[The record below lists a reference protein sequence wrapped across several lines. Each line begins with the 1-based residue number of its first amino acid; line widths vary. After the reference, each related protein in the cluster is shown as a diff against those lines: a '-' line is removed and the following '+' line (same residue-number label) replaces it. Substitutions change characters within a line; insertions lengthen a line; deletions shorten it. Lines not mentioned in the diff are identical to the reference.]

1 MGEMS
6 VRRRR
11 REDIP
16 ALVDVLLEQQPDTR
30 YPFRN
35 PLPMPVEEFLHA
47 DDAAAA
53 WTAEVDG
60 RPVGH
65 VCRVG
70 PLAGFPAATEMN
82 RACAAAHGCAVDQ
95 LAWVSKLYVGREA
108 RGTGLGRQLL
118 ETVVDDVRKAGLYP
132 CLEVLPLHGAALSL
146 YASTGWREVMR
157 VRPEWLTRAAGE
169 AGPDVLVMVL
179 PTAGQPVGSVTGT

>member
-11 REDIP
+11 YEDIP
-16 ALVDVLLEQQPDTR
+16 LLVDLLMEQQPDTR

-47 DDAAAA
+47 DDAVGA

-60 RPVGH
+60 RLAGH

-70 PLAGFPAATEMN
+70 PLAGLAAAAEMN
-82 RACAAAHGCAVDQ
+82 LACATAHGCEVEQ
-95 LAWVSKLYVGREA
+95 LAWVSKLFVGRAA
-108 RGTGLGRQLL
+108 RGIGLGHLLLATVLDDIRQ
-118 ETVVDDVRKAGLYP
+118 AGLYP
-132 CLEVLPLHGAALSL
+132 CLEVLPVHEAALSL
-146 YASTGWREVMR
+146 YVSTGWREVMR
-157 VRPEWLTRAAGE
+157 VRPEWLERATGD

-179 PTAGQPVGSVTGT
+179 PEAGDHAT

>member
-16 ALVDVLLEQQPDTR
+16 LLVDLLMEQQPDTR

-47 DDAAAA
+47 DDAVAA
-53 WTAEVDG
+53 WSAEVDG
-60 RPVGH
+60 RLAGH

-70 PLAGFPAATEMN
+70 PLAGFSGAAEMN
-82 RACAAAHGCAVDQ
+82 RGCASAHGCAVEQ
-95 LAWVSKLYVGREA
+95 LAWVSKLFVGRTA
-108 RGTGLGRQLL
+108 RGTGLGRRLL
-118 ETVVDDVRKAGLYP
+118 ETVLDDIREAGLYP
-132 CLEVLPLHGAALSL
+132 CLEVLPVHEAALSL
-146 YASTGWREVMR
+146 YTATGWREVMR
-157 VRPEWLTRAAGE
+157 VRPEWLTRATGD

-179 PTAGQPVGSVTGT
+179 PGAGDHATR